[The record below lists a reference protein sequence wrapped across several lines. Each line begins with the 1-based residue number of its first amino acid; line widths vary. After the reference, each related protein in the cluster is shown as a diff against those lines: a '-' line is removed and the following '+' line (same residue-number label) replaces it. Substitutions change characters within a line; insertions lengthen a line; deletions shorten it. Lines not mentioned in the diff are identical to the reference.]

1 MGVLQPVRVSDAG
14 RPRRLRVL
22 AIAGTRPEAIKFAPL
37 IRALRARAEIE
48 PLLVATGQHRAMFH
62 QALAAFGLAADVDL
76 ALPNPSI
83 ERFCAGLKDA
93 LPALFAAY
101 GPDLVLVQGDT
112 SSALAAAQ
120 AAHAAGVAVGHV
132 EAGLRSGDP
141 LVPWPE
147 EYNRRTIDALS
158 TLLFAPTEEA
168 VANLAGE
175 KGRVFL
181 TGNTGIDALLWM
193 RRRLPMTLHDSA
205 TKRILVTCHRREA
218 IPRLGELQRALLRLA
233 DRDDVHIHIPV
244 HPNPLVEGALRG
256 GLGRHPRI
264 LIEPALAYPDL
275 VRLLDAA
282 HLLLTD
288 SGGLQEEAPALG
300 LPTLVLR
307 DVTERPEPV
316 ASGNAILVG
325 LDPERIVAAATRL
338 LDDGAAHAAMC
349 RPVFPYGRGDASA
362 RIADAIV
369 ETQAAHPAIPPT
381 ARSRCSGL

>member
-1 MGVLQPVRVSDAG
+1 MGVLQPVRAAG
-14 RPRRLRVL
+14 AGETRPLRVM

-37 IRALRARAEIE
+37 VRALLARPQIE

-62 QALAAFGLAADVDL
+62 QALATFGLAADIDL

-83 ERFCAGLKDA
+83 AAFCAGLGEA

-101 GPDLVLVQGDT
+101 APDLVLVQGDT

-120 AAHAAGVAVGHV
+120 AAQAAGIPVGHV

-141 LVPWPE
+141 LLPWPE

-168 VANLAGE
+168 VANLGHAS
-175 KGRVFL
+175 GRVFL
-181 TGNTGIDALLWM
+181 TGNTGIDALLWT
-193 RRRLPMTLHDSA
+193 RDRLPMTLHESA
-205 TKRILVTCHRREA
+205 TRLILVTCHRREA
-218 IPRLGELQRALLRLA
+218 IPRLGDLQRALLRLA
-233 DRDDVHIHIPV
+233 GREDVRIHIPV
-244 HPNPLVEGALRG
+244 HPNPLVERALRE
-256 GLGRHPRI
+256 GLGNHPRI
-264 LIEPALAYPDL
+264 LIEPALAYPEL
-275 VRLLDAA
+275 VRLLDVA

-316 ASGNAILVG
+316 AHGNAVLVG
-325 LDPERIVAAATRL
+325 LDPDRIVAAATRL
-338 LDDGAAHAAMC
+338 LDDPAAHAAMS
-349 RPVFPYGRGDASA
+349 RPAFHYGRGDASQ

-369 ETQAAHPAIPPT
+369 ETMPVMT
-381 ARSRCSGL
+381 SAR